1 MAIGK
6 ITSTQGNKGEVRIAP
21 LTDFPQRFAGLSRVY
36 LVRSF
41 KGALS
46 QGGASNGVY
55 LWDKGTRA
63 HQAEIENVRYHK
75 RFVILKF
82 KDCDSLSKAQEFKGL
97 LVAIEKADRV
107 NLPPDQYYIGDI
119 IGLDVFNDEGKHLGK
134 IQDTLRMPGN
144 DVYVVR
150 TVRGS
155 KGALPPGD
163 ASNGAKS
170 HGELLIPAIK
180 QVVKQVDIAK
190 GRMTVHLLKGLER

>member
-1 MAIGK
+1 MDDNLVAIGK

-36 LVRSF
+36 L
-41 KGALS
+41 
-46 QGGASNGVY
+46 
-55 LWDKGTRA
+55 WDKGTRA
-63 HQAEIENVRYHK
+63 HRAEIENVRYHK

-180 QVVKQVDIAK
+180 QVVKQVDMARR
-190 GRMTVHLLKGLER
+190 RMTVHLVKGLER